1 MMNSVL
7 VFKNGLA
14 LRNMTALS
22 GSALT
27 NDEFTVANNGA
38 GSVGRITFGANLLNS
53 DAIMIWYFT

>member
-1 MMNSVL
+1 
-7 VFKNGLA
+7 
-14 LRNMTALS
+14 MTALS